1 MSRYALCRK
10 ASWVA
15 AAGLVAPA
23 ISGHAQADDFNF
35 IAGPI
40 TLNPSGRIVL
50 DCPRQASAPRAVFE
64 VTAFG
69 TATDNVDPRLSADV
83 KWKIKVADY
92 PQQPKQDL
100 GATEQI
106 TSSYNVTLG
115 GPSFLPGYYAL
126 VVRNTNPF
134 AVKLQ
139 NVGIVCR

>member
-1 MSRYALCRK
+1 MSMHALCRK
-10 ASWVA
+10 ASFVAVAGFVA
-15 AAGLVAPA
+15 AIIG
-23 ISGHAQADDFNF
+23 SHAQADDFNF

-40 TLNPSGRIVL
+40 TLSPSGRIVL
-50 DCPRQASAPRAVFE
+50 DCPRQASAPRAVSE

-83 KWKIKVADY
+83 QWKIKVADY
-92 PQQPKQDL
+92 PQQQKQEL

-126 VVRNTNPF
+126 VVRNINPF